1 MARRNPA
8 LDGKIAEA
16 ARAEFLEKGYRG
28 ASLRQIAERAGAT
41 VGAIQIRYKTKDA
54 LFCGL
59 LEPLLSEIEGVFQAT
74 KAEYWQYP
82 PGERLAFIE
91 KSMQMESDA
100 ILSLIFDHYDDAVLL
115 LCRSE
120 GSRLAGCFDQIVA
133 RKGAE
138 SAAFFSALDA
148 VPFDRELLSL
158 LVGAQLYGYR
168 QIVRSGCEKNAA
180 KRAMRALMRY
190 HMGGWTALLNTTRED
205 EHP

>member
-8 LDGKIAEA
+8 LDGKIAE
-16 ARAEFLEKGYRG
+16 
-28 ASLRQIAERAGAT
+28 RAGAT
-41 VGAIQIRYKTKDA
+41 VGAIQICYKTKDA
-54 LFCGL
+54 LFCSL
-59 LEPLLSEIEGVFQAT
+59 LEPLLSEFEGVFQAT

-138 SAAFFSALDA
+138 SA
-148 VPFDRELLSL
+148 PCGR
-158 LVGAQLYGYR
+158 
-168 QIVRSGCEKNAA
+168 
-180 KRAMRALMRY
+180 
-190 HMGGWTALLNTTRED
+190 
-205 EHP
+205 